1 MAPKTKVA
9 SRKGKKSKDD
19 EKEERRRREE
29 RERKAAEEEREGER
43 AEGGEEEGSGVESD
57 EESTTSATG
66 KQNPSRYDFNSE
78 EEARLVEFF
87 EQHDE
92 FYNKGNPKYS
102 NTQYKRKVLD
112 QMAAQLNSDGE

>member
-1 MAPKTKVA
+1 MPPKTKAA
-9 SRKGKKSKDD
+9 SRKGKKTKNDGT
-19 EKEERRRREE
+19 EERRSEE
-29 RERKAAEEEREGER
+29 RERQAAEQEREGER
-43 AEGGEEEGSGVESD
+43 AEGGEEEGSGVQSD
-57 EESTTSATG
+57 AESTTSATG
-66 KQNPSRYDFNSE
+66 KQNLSRYDFSSE

-112 QMAAQLNSDGE
+112 QMAAELNSDGE

>member
-9 SRKGKKSKDD
+9 SRKGKKSRDNETE
-19 EKEERRRREE
+19 EKRREE
-29 RERKAAEEEREGER
+29 RERQAAEEEREGER
-43 AEGGEEEGSGVESD
+43 AEGGEEGSGVESD
-57 EESTTSATG
+57 AESTTSATG
-66 KQNPSRYDFNSE
+66 KQNSSRYDFNSE

-92 FYNKGNPKYS
+92 FYNKGNPKYI

-112 QMAAQLNSDGE
+112 QMAAQLNSQGE

>member
-1 MAPKTKVA
+1 M
-9 SRKGKKSKDD
+9 
-19 EKEERRRREE
+19 EE
-29 RERKAAEEEREGER
+29 RERKAAEEEREGGR

-57 EESTTSATG
+57 EESTTG

-102 NTQYKRKVLD
+102 HTRYKRKVLD
-112 QMAAQLNSDGE
+112 QIAAQPNSDG